1 MRKERRR
8 ELRDSWAQLTR
19 GRSFVLAC
27 HQRPDGDA
35 LGSALALA
43 RVLRGQGKDVVVV
56 CEDGVPDNYRFIP
69 DSDTVLLSTNRRGF
83 DVGVLVDCESVK
95 RIGSAKDAL
104 LSSSITACI
113 DHHLPNGEFG
123 DIRIIDPEASAT
135 AELVFE
141 LFSANGIPIDRDLA
155 TQLMAGIVG
164 DTGAFK
170 FANTNAR
177 TFRIASRLAA
187 AGARASDIAR
197 EIYESHSL
205 PAMRLLGR
213 ALCSLT
219 MHPSGRIVWAQVTK
233 KDLDELDATDA
244 DTEGI
249 VNLVRWVKGPDV
261 AILFRETKP
270 GSIRIS
276 LRSTDDFDVERI
288 ARVFGGGG
296 HKAAAGCTI
305 EGSLDSARELLI
317 GEVLKWMESST

>member
-1 MRKERRR
+1 MRKEKRR
-8 ELRDSWAQLTR
+8 ELRESWAQLTR
-19 GRSFVLAC
+19 SQSFIIAC

-43 RVLRGQGKDVVVV
+43 SVLRGEGKDVVVV
-56 CEDGVPDNYRFIP
+56 CEDGVPDNYKFLPEADAIF
-69 DSDTVLLSTNRRGF
+69 VSTDRRGF

-95 RIGSAKDAL
+95 RIGSAADAL
-104 LSSSITACI
+104 LSSSTTACI

-135 AELVFE
+135 AELVYE
-141 LFSANGIPIDRDLA
+141 LFSANGIKINTMLA
-155 TQLMAGIVG
+155 TQLMAGIVA
-164 DTGAFK
+164 DTGAFR

-205 PAMRLLGR
+205 PAMQLLGR
-213 ALCSLT
+213 ALCSLAL
-219 MHPSGRIVWAQVTK
+219 HPSGRIVWAQVTK
-233 KDLDELDATDA
+233 NDLDELGATDA

-270 GSIRIS
+270 GSVRIS
-276 LRSTDDFDVERI
+276 LRSTDGFDVERV

-305 EGSLDSARELLI
+305 QGSLESARDRLI
-317 GEVLKWMESST
+317 GEVLRWMESST